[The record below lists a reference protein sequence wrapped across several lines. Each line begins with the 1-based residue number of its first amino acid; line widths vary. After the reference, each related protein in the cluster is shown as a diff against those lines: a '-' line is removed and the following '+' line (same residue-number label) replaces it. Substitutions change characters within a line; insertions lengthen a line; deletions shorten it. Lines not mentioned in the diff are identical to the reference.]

1 LIIYRKLTKDDI
13 SIFNNFISNEEKDYA
28 DFLNI
33 GWSENQ
39 IINQLNKNTNLSFG
53 AFYKESLV
61 SFILGDLFNVE
72 KISEYEIL
80 LLYVRKHFR
89 NKGLGKK
96 LINKIEEN
104 NSRLRKIY
112 LEVSKNNLEGI
123 SFYRKMKFKT
133 IYTRKNYFFIQNKKV
148 DALVMNKIY

>member
-1 LIIYRKLTKDDI
+1 MINYRKLAKDHNI
-13 SIFNNFISNEEKDYA
+13 LFNNLIINEGKEFQ
-28 DFLNI
+28 DFLDM
-33 GWSENQ
+33 GWSVNQ